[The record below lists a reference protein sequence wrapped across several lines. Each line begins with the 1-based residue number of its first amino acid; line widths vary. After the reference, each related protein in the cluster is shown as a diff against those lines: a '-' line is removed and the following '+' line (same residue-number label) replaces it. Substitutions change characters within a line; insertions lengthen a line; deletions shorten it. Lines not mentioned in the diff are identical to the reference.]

1 MKTNTRREEEEGK
14 GQENERAERRRYCQF
29 FSEPSSPILPLPF
42 CCLLFFPYLSQSLS
56 SSPPFLSFVIQK
68 RNAEDTRPSSPCSFS
83 LHSASSLHLPAF
95 FTLAFGV
102 HVRGAE
108 RTFVVFLS
116 SRLDFLSGRSC
127 LETLSG
133 GPWEGSLREE
143 GWWPPESCGSA

>member
-1 MKTNTRREEEEGK
+1 MR
-14 GQENERAERRRYCQF
+14 
-29 FSEPSSPILPLPF
+29 EPSEGGIV
-42 CCLLFFPYLSQSLS
+42 LS
-56 SSPPFLSFVIQK
+56 SPNTLPPSYRFLSVVCSSFLICRRAFPPSPPFLSFVIQK
-68 RNAEDTRPSSPCSFS
+68 RNEEDTRPSSPCSFS
-83 LHSASSLHLPAF
+83 LHSASSLHLPVF
-95 FTLAFGV
+95 FTLVFGV

-116 SRLDFLSGRSC
+116 SPLDFLSGRCC